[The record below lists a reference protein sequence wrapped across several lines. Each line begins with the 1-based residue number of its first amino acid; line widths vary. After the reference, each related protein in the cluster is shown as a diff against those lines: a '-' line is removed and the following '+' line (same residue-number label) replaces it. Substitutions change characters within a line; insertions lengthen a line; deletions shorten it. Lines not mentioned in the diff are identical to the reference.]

1 MESYN
6 NEFDRRPDETAA
18 PSIRVVKV
26 TRIWPIILAAVLATV
41 ATASLCFFVFLAG
54 RINGTAV
61 PEGTPA
67 WESKL
72 TQIHDL
78 VDQYFIG
85 ELDEDKLADAAAS
98 GMIEGLDDEWS
109 YYITAADYSSYLETV
124 SNSYVGIGVTIT
136 VEDIKQGLMITDVTP
151 DSPAYA
157 AGLEIGDLVL
167 AVEGVPIMDGSE
179 NALDLAET
187 KNRVRG
193 QEGTDVTLTVSHNGV
208 ERDVTITRA
217 KIKTI
222 NVSWEMLEGQ
232 LALIRIRNFEQ
243 DASKDT
249 IAAIK
254 EARAQGAVGLIFDV
268 RYNPGGYK
276 HELVKILDFLLPE
289 GPLFRSVDYN
299 GKESVEYSDASYLD
313 MPMVVLCNYESYS
326 AAEFFPAALQEYHA
340 ATIIGEQTYGKGR
353 FQTAMK
359 LDDGSAINISIG
371 QYTTPNGVS
380 LVGKGITP
388 DILVELSDA
397 QKRDLYYNRLDKAE
411 DAQLQKA
418 IEVLKA
424 Q

>member
-1 MESYN
+1 MDSFN
-6 NEFDRRPDETAA
+6 NNSEFCTQ
-18 PSIRVVKV
+18 PSVQVV
-26 TRIWPIILAAVLATV
+26 TRTRVWPIILAALLATI
-41 ATASLCFFVFLAG
+41 ATFTVCFFIFFANRLKTPKVE
-54 RINGTAV
+54 
-61 PEGTPA
+61 EGSSV
-67 WESKL
+67 WEHKL
-72 TQIHDL
+72 DQIQKL

-85 ELDEDKLADAAAS
+85 EVDEEKLADAAAS
-98 GMIEGLDDEWS
+98 GMIKGLDDEWS
-109 YYITAADYSSYLETV
+109 YYISADDYASYQEAAT
-124 SNSYVGIGVTIT
+124 NSYVGIGVTIT
-136 VEDIKQGLMITDVTP
+136 SENVAKGLQIIDVSP

-157 AGLEIGDLVL
+157 AGLENGDLIL
-167 AVEGVPIMDGSE
+167 AVEGVRVLDGSDE
-179 NALDLAET
+179 ALDLSET

-193 QEGTDVTLTVSHNGV
+193 KEGTSVTLTISHNGV

-222 NVSWEMLEGQ
+222 NVTWEMLDGN

-243 DASKDT
+243 DAAKDS
-249 IAAIK
+249 IAAI
-254 EARAQGAVGLIFDV
+254 EAAKTQGAVGLIFDV

-276 HELVKILDFLLPE
+276 HELVKLLDYLLPE
-289 GPLFRSVDYN
+289 GPLFRSVQYN
-299 GKESVEYSDASYLD
+299 GEENVDYSNAAFLD

-353 FQTAMK
+353 FQTSMK

-388 DILVELSDA
+388 DILVELSEE
-397 QKRDLYYNRLDKAE
+397 QKKDLYYSRLDKAD

-418 IEVLKA
+418 IEVLKNP
-424 Q
+424 

>member
-6 NEFDRRPDETAA
+6 NEYEQQTAYAA
-18 PSIRVVKV
+18 PAVQVVKV
-26 TRIWPIILAAVLATV
+26 TRVWPIVLAALIA
-41 ATASLCFFVFLAG
+41 AALTAAGCFFWFLAD
-54 RINGTAV
+54 RVMTPVV
-61 PEGTPA
+61 PEGTAA

-72 TQIHDL
+72 TQIRGL
-78 VDQYFIG
+78 VDRYFIG
-85 ELDEDKLADAAAS
+85 EVDETKLADAAAS

-109 YYITAADYSSYLETV
+109 YYISAEDYASYLETV
-124 SNSYVGIGVTIT
+124 TNSYVGIGVTIT
-136 VEDIKQGLMITDVTP
+136 SQDVKQGLKITDVTP
-151 DSPAYA
+151 DSPAYQ

-167 AVEGVPIMDGSE
+167 AVEGRPIMDGSE
-179 NALDLAET
+179 NALDLTET
-187 KNRVRG
+187 KNLVRG
-193 QEGTDVTLTVSHNGV
+193 EEGTQVTLTISHDGV

-222 NVSWEMLEGQ
+222 NVSWEMLDGQ

-254 EARAQGAVGLIFDV
+254 EARAQGAVALIFDV
-268 RYNPGGYK
+268 RYNPGGFK
-276 HELVKILDFLLPE
+276 NELVKLLDYLLPE

-299 GKESVEYSDASYLD
+299 GKESVEYSDASFLD
-313 MPMVVLCNYESYS
+313 MPMVVLCNYQSYS

-353 FQTAMK
+353 FQTTMK

-388 DILVELSDA
+388 DILVELSDE
-397 QKRDLYYNRLDKAE
+397 QKQQLYYNLLDKAD

-418 IEVLKA
+418 IELLLNP
-424 Q
+424 